1 METKRNEGG
10 CTEIERER
18 GERGKGIRGGEKSD
32 KGGRDLLLL
41 LLLLTAASAASD
53 PFCFRR
59 CFSSLG
65 GWWNCR
71 RDEGGGSLGFVS
83 R

>member
-10 CTEIERER
+10 CTEKERER

-32 KGGRDLLLL
+32 KGGRDLL

>member
-41 LLLLTAASAASD
+41 LLAAAY
-53 PFCFRR
+53 R
-59 CFSSLG
+59 CFCCERPVLLSEVFLLEDG
-65 GWWNCR
+65 GIA
-71 RDEGGGSLGFVS
+71 EGMKGAGLWVL
-83 R
+83 

>member
-41 LLLLTAASAASD
+41 LLLLTAAAAY
-53 PFCFRR
+53 R
-59 CFSSLG
+59 CFCCERPVLLSEVFLFSWRMVELP
-65 GWWNCR
+65 
-71 RDEGGGSLGFVS
+71 EG
-83 R
+83 

>member
-41 LLLLTAASAASD
+41 LLLTAASDASD

-59 CFSSLG
+59 CFSWRMVELP
-65 GWWNCR
+65 
-71 RDEGGGSLGFVS
+71 EG
-83 R
+83 